1 MSEDG
6 GLFCLV
12 LVRFGWFWCV
22 FVGQRDDSVQ
32 EVEGKEGRKTTTAG
46 TGMVVREGGMVLKGT
61 RMVLKRNGFVLKRKD
76 MILK

>member
-1 MSEDG
+1 MSG
-6 GLFCLV
+6 FGSFWLV

-46 TGMVVREGGMVLKGT
+46 TGMVVREGGD
-61 RMVLKRNGFVLKRKD
+61 GFEGNKD
-76 MILK
+76 GFEEK